1 MDSKKKMT
9 WDSEMAERKNNVL
22 SSYIFAIAS
31 HLEKSFL
38 SSGTV
43 GKEKNNYFSKLREE
57 NRKFYPGDT
66 FTAPEF
72 SISKSWL
79 RYIFTHR

>member
-9 WDSEMAERKNNVL
+9 WDSEMAERKNNVIVI
-22 SSYIFAIAS
+22 YICGSLALGKIFFI
-31 HLEKSFL
+31 EC
-38 SSGTV
+38 GTV
-43 GKEKNNYFSKLREE
+43 GKENNNYFSKLREE

-72 SISKSWL
+72 SI
-79 RYIFTHR
+79 